1 MSIMQARDRDPKA
14 AAILEAAFQT
24 FFQYG
29 VKRATMDD
37 IARAAG
43 MSRPALYLVYKNKAD
58 IFRACVLSMMD
69 ELRDRL
75 AGIASSRGSAETRIM
90 EVVRAGIV
98 EPHETIGASAHAEE
112 LFALKSEIGAD
123 LFRDW
128 MKLIEVTIADILEQE
143 ASAGRVTLEE
153 AGVSAT
159 EIAAMITDGAEG
171 FKLRMTSAEELA
183 RRLETFVRLMI
194 GPLAA
199 RQG

>member
-1 MSIMQARDRDPKA
+1 MQARDRDPRA

-58 IFRACVLSMMD
+58 IFRACVTSMMD
-69 ELRDRL
+69 ELRERL
-75 AGIASSRGSAETRIM
+75 AGIASSTGSAETRIM
-90 EVVRAGIV
+90 QVVRAGIV
-98 EPHETIGASAHAEE
+98 EPHETIGASAHADE

-143 ASAGRVTLEE
+143 ASADRLTLQA
-153 AGVSAT
+153 AGVSAD

-183 RRLETFVRLMI
+183 LRLEAFVRLMI

-199 RQG
+199 GEA

>member
-1 MSIMQARDRDPKA
+1 MQARDRDPKA

-58 IFRACVLSMMD
+58 IFRACVLSMMSD
-69 ELRDRL
+69 LRERL
-75 AGIASSRGSAETRIM
+75 AGFASSTGSAETRIM
-90 EVVRAGIV
+90 QVVRAGIV
-98 EPHETIGASAHAEE
+98 EPHETIGASAHADE

-143 ASAGRVTLEE
+143 ASAGRVTLEG
-153 AGVSAT
+153 AGVSAS

-183 RRLETFVRLMI
+183 RRLEAFVRLMI

-199 RQG
+199 GQV

>member
-1 MSIMQARDRDPKA
+1 MQARDRDPRA

-75 AGIASSRGSAETRIM
+75 AGIASSTGSAETRIM
-90 EVVRAGIV
+90 QMVRAGIV

-143 ASAGRVTLEE
+143 ALAGRVTLEG
-153 AGVSAT
+153 AGVSAS

>member
-1 MSIMQARDRDPKA
+1 MQAKDRDPKA
-14 AAILEAAFQT
+14 AAILDAAFQT

-69 ELRDRL
+69 ELRERL
-75 AGIASSRGSAETRIM
+75 AGIALSTGSAETRIM
-90 EVVRAGIV
+90 AVARTGIV

-128 MKLIEVTIADILEQE
+128 MKLIEVTIAGILEQE
-143 ASAGRVTLEE
+143 ASAGRVTLAV
-153 AGVSAT
+153 AGVSAA

-183 RRLETFVRLMI
+183 RRLESFVRLMI

-199 RQG
+199 QAG